1 MSFEMPVIPEVCA
14 EFSGVGAPHAGADEL
29 PRRPELVLP
38 QGLAQQRRDV
48 PVSDLKRRGSLI

>member
-48 PVSDLKRRGSLI
+48 PVSDLKRRGF